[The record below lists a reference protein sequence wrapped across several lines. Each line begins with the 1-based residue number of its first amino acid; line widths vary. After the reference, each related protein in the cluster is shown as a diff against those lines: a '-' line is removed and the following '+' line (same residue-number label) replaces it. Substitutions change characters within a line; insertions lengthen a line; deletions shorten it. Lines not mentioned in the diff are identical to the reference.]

1 MSKSNA
7 IVGSLSAIARAAGQ
21 SLAEAF
27 LGADAIV
34 VVDTSGSMDQAD
46 SRGGRRRYD
55 VACEELGKL
64 QELMPGRIAVVAF
77 SDAPQFAPGGVPPF
91 TSGGTDLARA
101 LAFVKPADGCVRV
114 IVVSDGEPNA
124 PGAAMREARGF
135 KSPIDVVYVGPEGGS
150 GATFLADLAR
160 ASGGT
165 YVTADRAHELA
176 SAVQKM
182 IATGAV
188 T

>member
-1 MSKSNA
+1 MTTS
-7 IVGSLSAIARAAGQ
+7 IVPGSLGSIAKGAGQ

-34 VVDTSGSMDQAD
+34 VCDVSGSMVTTDA
-46 SRGGRRRYD
+46 RGGRRRYD
-55 VACEELGKL
+55 VACEELSKL
-64 QELMPGRIAVVAF
+64 QVQMPGKIAVVAF

-114 IVVSDGEPNA
+114 VVVSDGQPND
-124 PGAAMREARGF
+124 PEAAMREARKF
-135 KSPIDVVYVGPEGGS
+135 KSPIDVIYVGPEGGS
-150 GATFLADLAR
+150 GAVFLADLAR

-176 SAVQKM
+176 NAVQKM
-182 IATGAV
+182 LAG
-188 T
+188 